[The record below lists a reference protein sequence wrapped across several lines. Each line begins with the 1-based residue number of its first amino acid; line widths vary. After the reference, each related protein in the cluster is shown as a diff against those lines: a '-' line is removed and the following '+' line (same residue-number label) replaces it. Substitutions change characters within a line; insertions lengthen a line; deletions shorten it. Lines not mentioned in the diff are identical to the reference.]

1 MKLRN
6 KMKKNKTK
14 EIKYYEF
21 EGRKYFFSDKNLA
34 KNNDGHSIIFN
45 DGEQTRKISLLY
57 ASTDYF
63 AFSNIIEKLGVSSEE
78 LKQEFPKARRALFL
92 YEIKD
97 MNNDNESENMENN
110 NEVS

>member
-1 MKLRN
+1 
-6 KMKKNKTK
+6 MKKNKTK

-21 EGRKYFFSDKNLA
+21 EGKKYFFSDKNLV
-34 KNNDGHSIIFN
+34 KNNEDLSIIFN

-63 AFSNIIEKLGVSSEE
+63 ECSNLLEKFGVSSEE

-92 YEIKD
+92 YEIEAI
-97 MNNDNESENMENN
+97 NNDNESENMENN

>member
-1 MKLRN
+1 
-6 KMKKNKTK
+6 MKKNKAK

-21 EGRKYFFSDKNLA
+21 EGRKYFFSDKNLV
-34 KNNDGHSIIFN
+34 KNSETHFILVN

-57 ASTDYF
+57 ASTDFF

-78 LKQEFPKARRALFL
+78 LEQEFPKARRALFL
-92 YEIKD
+92 YEIED
-97 MNNDNESENMENN
+97 INNESENMENN

>member
-1 MKLRN
+1 
-6 KMKKNKTK
+6 MKKNKTK

-21 EGRKYFFSDKNLA
+21 EGKKYFFSDNNLV
-34 KNNDGHSIIFN
+34 KNNSSSIIFN

-63 AFSNIIEKLGVSSEE
+63 ACSSFLEKFGVTYEKLE
-78 LKQEFPKARRALFL
+78 QEFPKSRRALFL
-92 YEIKD
+92 YKIEDI
-97 MNNDNESENMENN
+97 NNDNESENMENN

>member
-1 MKLRN
+1 
-6 KMKKNKTK
+6 MKKNKTK

-21 EGRKYFFSDKNLA
+21 EGKKYFFSDKNLV
-34 KNNDGHSIIFN
+34 KNNEDLSIIFN

-63 AFSNIIEKLGVSSEE
+63 ECSNLLEKFGVSSEE

-92 YEIKD
+92 YGIEE

>member
-1 MKLRN
+1 
-6 KMKKNKTK
+6 MKKNKTK
-14 EIKYYEF
+14 EIKYYDF
-21 EGRKYFFSDKNLA
+21 EGRKYFFSDKNLV
-34 KNNDGHSIIFN
+34 KNSENHSILLN

-78 LKQEFPKARRALFL
+78 LEQEFPKARRALFL
-92 YEIKD
+92 YEIEAI
-97 MNNDNESENMENN
+97 NNEGENMENN

>member
-1 MKLRN
+1 
-6 KMKKNKTK
+6 MKKNKTK

-21 EGRKYFFSDKNLA
+21 EGKKYFFSDKNLVR
-34 KNNDGHSIIFN
+34 NNEDHTILIN
-45 DGEQTRKISLLY
+45 DGEQTRKINLLY

-63 AFSNIIEKLGVSSEE
+63 ECSNLLERFGVTSEE

-92 YEIKD
+92 YEI
-97 MNNDNESENMENN
+97 ENMENN

>member
-1 MKLRN
+1 
-6 KMKKNKTK
+6 MKKNKTK

-21 EGRKYFFSDKNLA
+21 EGKKYFFSDKNLA

-45 DGEQTRKISLLY
+45 DGEQTKKISLLY

-63 AFSNIIEKLGVSSEE
+63 ECSNLLERFGVTSEE
-78 LKQEFPKARRALFL
+78 LEQEFPKARRALFL
-92 YEIKD
+92 YEIEV
-97 MNNDNESENMENN
+97 MNNDNESENMENK

>member
-1 MKLRN
+1 
-6 KMKKNKTK
+6 MKKNKTK

-21 EGRKYFFSDKNLA
+21 EGKKYFFSDKNLV
-34 KNNDGHSIIFN
+34 KNKEDLSILFK

-63 AFSNIIEKLGVSSEE
+63 ECSNLLEKFGVSSAE
-78 LKQEFPKARRALFL
+78 LEQEFPKARRALFL
-92 YEIKD
+92 YGIED
-97 MNNDNESENMENN
+97 MNNESENMENN

>member
-1 MKLRN
+1 
-6 KMKKNKTK
+6 MKKNKTK

-21 EGRKYFFSDKNLA
+21 EGRKYFFSDKNLV
-34 KNNDGHSIIFN
+34 KNNEDHSILFN

-63 AFSNIIEKLGVSSEE
+63 ACSNLLEKFGVSYAE
-78 LKQEFPKARRALFL
+78 LEQEFPKARRALFL
-92 YEIKD
+92 YEIEAI
-97 MNNDNESENMENN
+97 NNDNESENMENN

>member
-1 MKLRN
+1 
-6 KMKKNKTK
+6 MKKNKTK
-14 EIKYYEF
+14 EIKYYDF
-21 EGRKYFFSDKNLA
+21 EGKKYFFSDKNLV
-34 KNNDGHSIIFN
+34 KNNEDLSIIFN

-63 AFSNIIEKLGVSSEE
+63 ECSNLLERFGVTSEE

-92 YEIKD
+92 YGIEE
-97 MNNDNESENMENN
+97 MNNDNENMENN

>member
-1 MKLRN
+1 
-6 KMKKNKTK
+6 MKKNKTK

-21 EGRKYFFSDKNLA
+21 KGRKYFFSDKNLV
-34 KNNDGHSIIFN
+34 KNNEEHFILVN

-63 AFSNIIEKLGVSSEE
+63 MCSNIIEKFGVSSAE
-78 LKQEFPKARRALFL
+78 LEQEFPKARRALFL
-92 YEIKD
+92 YEIED
-97 MNNDNESENMENN
+97 MNNESENMENN

>member
-1 MKLRN
+1 
-6 KMKKNKTK
+6 MKKNKTK

-21 EGRKYFFSDKNLA
+21 EGKKYFFSDKNLV
-34 KNNDGHSIIFN
+34 KNNEDLSIIFN

-63 AFSNIIEKLGVSSEE
+63 MCSNLLEKFGVSSAE
-78 LKQEFPKARRALFL
+78 LEQEFPKARRALFL
-92 YEIKD
+92 YGIEE
-97 MNNDNESENMENN
+97 MNNDNENMENN

>member
-1 MKLRN
+1 
-6 KMKKNKTK
+6 MKKNKTK

-21 EGRKYFFSDKNLA
+21 EGKKYFFSDKNLV
-34 KNNDGHSIIFN
+34 KNNEDHSILIN
-45 DGEQTRKISLLY
+45 DGEQTRKINLLY

-63 AFSNIIEKLGVSSEE
+63 ECSNLLERFGVTSEE

-92 YEIKD
+92 YEI
-97 MNNDNESENMENN
+97 ENMENN

>member
-1 MKLRN
+1 
-6 KMKKNKTK
+6 MKKNKTK

-21 EGRKYFFSDKNLA
+21 EGRKYFFSDKNLV
-34 KNNDGHSIIFN
+34 KNSGCRSIIFK
-45 DGEQTRKISLLY
+45 DGEQTRKISILY

-63 AFSNIIEKLGVSSEE
+63 MSSNIIERFGVTSEE

-92 YEIKD
+92 YGIEEID
-97 MNNDNESENMENN
+97 SENENMENN

>member
-1 MKLRN
+1 
-6 KMKKNKTK
+6 MKKNKTK

-21 EGRKYFFSDKNLA
+21 EGKKYFFSDKNLV
-34 KNNDGHSIIFN
+34 KNNEDHSILFN

-63 AFSNIIEKLGVSSEE
+63 ACSNLLEKFGVTPGE
-78 LKQEFPKARRALFL
+78 LEQEFPKARRALFL
-92 YEIKD
+92 YEIEE
-97 MNNDNESENMENN
+97 MNNESESENMENN

>member
-1 MKLRN
+1 
-6 KMKKNKTK
+6 MKKNKTK

-21 EGRKYFFSDKNLA
+21 EGRKYFFSDKNLV
-34 KNNDGHSIIFN
+34 KNNEDLSILLN

-63 AFSNIIEKLGVSSEE
+63 ECSNLLEKFGVSSEE
-78 LKQEFPKARRALFL
+78 LEQEFPKARRALFL
-92 YEIKD
+92 YEIED
-97 MNNDNESENMENN
+97 MNNDNENMENN

>member
-1 MKLRN
+1 
-6 KMKKNKTK
+6 MKKNKTK

-21 EGRKYFFSDKNLA
+21 EGKKYFFSDKNLV
-34 KNNDGHSIIFN
+34 KNNEDLSIIFN

-63 AFSNIIEKLGVSSEE
+63 MCSNLLEKLGVSSEE
-78 LKQEFPKARRALFL
+78 LEQEFPKARRALFL
-92 YEIKD
+92 YGIED
-97 MNNDNESENMENN
+97 MNNESENMENN